1 MSISNNRSIQFRIT
15 RAVFVSACWNF
26 ENIRQS
32 KKPVHGLILIALSFF
47 LLAVVKICADN
58 TFPREIFIGLS
69 SIGLV
74 CILSYY
80 VIWCGKVSNQYK
92 KIPKVWSARLSG
104 NNLIICSGNNTT
116 ESGNAYTWY
125 KTKLSFLGIS
135 GSNEMIILPR
145 RYFDN
150 TDIAVFLEEKSF

>member
-1 MSISNNRSIQFRIT
+1 MSISNNRSIQFRIPC
-15 RAVFVSACWNF
+15 VSFVSACWNL
-26 ENIRQS
+26 ENIRQN
-32 KKPVHGLILIALSFF
+32 KKPVQGLYMIALSFF
-47 LLAVVKICADN
+47 LLTVVKICADN

-74 CILSYY
+74 WVLSYY
-80 VIWCGKVSNQYK
+80 VIWCVKVISQYK

-116 ESGNAYTWY
+116 ESGKDCTWY
-125 KTKLSFLGIS
+125 KIKLNFLGIS

-150 TDIAVFLEEKSF
+150 TDVAVFLKEKFF